1 MSELLSKEDV
11 FLMMKSYENNVK
23 YNTQLYDRQEVLV
36 QEQVKVIDN
45 LKDITLEQQKVNTQL
60 ETLIDT
66 LKEHNS
72 LCNTGVTD
80 INKSIVSSRINNVKE
95 HSKLRYHLVA
105 ISGGLLVVII
115 ALITAF
121 EKLWD
126 KSDIIDAV
134 AKYIGV
140 S

>member
-36 QEQVKVIDN
+36 KEQAKVIDN
-45 LKDITLEQQKVNTQL
+45 LKDITLEQQKVNVQL
-60 ETLIDT
+60 ETLVKT
-66 LKEHNS
+66 LTEHNT
-72 LCNTGVTD
+72 LCNTGVTN
-80 INKSIVSSRINNVKE
+80 INKSITDGHINNVKE

-105 ISGGLLVVII
+105 ISGGLVVVIV
-115 ALITAF
+115 ALISALG
-121 EKLWD
+121 KMWD
-126 KSDIIDAV
+126 KVDIIEAV

-140 S
+140 